1 MLAETP
7 RMKFKWKF
15 FGGVFILTDTSISAV
30 IQIVIHTQLV
40 SDGTGQRARWLF
52 KHMWASLRHWDF
64 NDVVLIREESW
75 LRVPIPSSTYGVQKF
90 FTVLSLLPIKDL
102 AEEAG
107 AIFGIVLAPL
117 RLRLILNTHIDH
129 VFGLVLVLKIA
140 ASPQLVVLVVVKLL
154 LFALFERDYRRVDW
168 VKRRWSIQL
177 ALLLGLSIEFF
188 SVLRIS
194 FERGRGGKICCF
206 TFLNCHRLCSWID
219 DPR

>member
-1 MLAETP
+1 M
-7 RMKFKWKF
+7 
-15 FGGVFILTDTSISAV
+15 
-30 IQIVIHTQLV
+30 QIVILTQLV
-40 SDGTGQRARWLF
+40 FNGTGQRARWLF
-52 KHMWASLRHWDF
+52 KHMRAGLRHWDF
-64 NDVVLIREESW
+64 NDFVLIREESW

-90 FTVLSLLPIKDL
+90 FTVLSLLPIEDL

-107 AIFGIVLAPL
+107 AIIFGIIRTPL

-154 LFALFERDYRRVDW
+154 LFALFERDYRHVDW
-168 VKRRWSIQL
+168 VRRRWSIQL
-177 ALLLGLSIEFF
+177 ALLLGLSIKIL

-194 FERGRGGKICCF
+194 FERGWGSKICCS
-206 TFLNCHRLCSWID
+206 TFLNFHRLRSLIH